1 MLFFSYLQK
10 DGMTPLLKAC
20 QRRNYTMQRILLS
33 YGANAKHKDKVRQP
47 NSSSN
52 QNHKNKVRQP
62 NSNHNPEH
70 KDKVRQPHSNHNPEH
85 RDKVGQ
91 PD

>member
-1 MLFFSYLQK
+1 MLFFSYLQN

-52 QNHKNKVRQP
+52 QNHK
-62 NSNHNPEH
+62 
-70 KDKVRQPHSNHNPEH
+70 DKVRQPHSSSNQNIKI
-85 RDKVGQ
+85 R
-91 PD
+91 